1 MSPRDRTVI
10 GVLLV
15 ATFVVILNETIM
27 AVALPVLMSDL
38 GVTPNV
44 GQWLTAGFLLTMS
57 VIIPITGFLIRRVPT
72 RALYGTAMGL
82 FSAGTLVAALA
93 PGFAVLLAARVVQAS
108 GTAIMLPLLMTTV
121 MTLVPPARR
130 GAVMGNLSIVISVA
144 PAVGPTVSGIVLSF
158 LGWRAMFLV
167 VLPIALFTLWIGLRR
182 MVDVGEPTRSPI
194 DVLSVVLS
202 VVGFGGLV
210 YGLSA
215 IGAGGAGA
223 MLPTWVPFVVGG
235 LGIVAFVARQL
246 ALQRTDRALL
256 DLRTFR
262 SRTFTTASLIMM
274 LMMATLLGSLTLL
287 PIYMQDVLYLS
298 PLATGLLL
306 LPGGL
311 TMGLLGPVVGRL
323 YDRLG
328 ARALLVPGTVLTS
341 LALWWSTLFDT
352 ASPAWSVLGFHVLL
366 SIGLA
371 FVFTPLF
378 TAGLGAVEPRLYSYG
393 SAIFG
398 TTQQLAGAAGVA
410 LLVSVL
416 SVGAAA
422 AHRRGRRPVV
432 ATAGRG
438 ARRVRRGRGALPA
451 RDRRRVRDAHTQPG
465 AGADHPLAAVMAQDG
480 RVTSTVVRL
489 PALVPPRPT
498 CHPRRRSC
506 GRRYGSSSPPN
517 ARPGPGDRGRT
528 CGSRA
533 GTSGSPRSW
542 AVGAGW
548 A

>member
-1 MSPRDRTVI
+1 VSKSTDLQPREAGAAPAAMSARDRTVI

-27 AVALPVLMSDL
+27 AVALPVLMTDL
-38 GVTPNV
+38 GVSPNV

-93 PGFAVLLAARVVQAS
+93 PGFPVLLAARVVQAS

-144 PAVGPTVSGIVLSF
+144 PAVGPTVSGVVLSF
-158 LGWRAMFLV
+158 LGWRAVFLV
-167 VLPIALFTLWIGLRR
+167 VLPIALVTLWIGLRR

-194 DVLSVVLS
+194 DALSVALS

-223 MLPTWVPFVVGG
+223 MLPTWVPFVIGG
-235 LGIVAFVARQL
+235 LGIAAFVARQL
-246 ALQRTDRALL
+246 ILQRTDRALL

-287 PIYMQDVLYLS
+287 PIYMQEVLHLS
-298 PLATGLLL
+298 PLATCLLR

-323 YDRLG
+323 YDRVG
-328 ARALLVPGTVLTS
+328 ARALLLPGTVVTS
-341 LALWWSTLFDT
+341 LALWWSTLFDAT
-352 ASPAWSVLGFHVLL
+352 SPAWFVLGFHVLL
-366 SIGLA
+366 SVGLA
-371 FVFTPLF
+371 LVFTPLF

-416 SVGAAA
+416 SVGAAGLTA
-422 AHRRGRRPVV
+422 AGASPVV
-432 ATAGRG
+432 AIAGG
-438 ARRVRRGRGALPA
+438 VHQAFV
-451 RDRRRVRDAHTQPG
+451 V
-465 AGADHPLAAVMAQDG
+465 AAVLSVLAIAAAFGMRTPSPAQEPI
-480 RVTSTVVRL
+480 T
-489 PALVPPRPT
+489 
-498 CHPRRRSC
+498 H
-506 GRRYGSSSPPN
+506 
-517 ARPGPGDRGRT
+517 
-528 CGSRA
+528 
-533 GTSGSPRSW
+533 
-542 AVGAGW
+542 
-548 A
+548 

>member
-1 MSPRDRTVI
+1 MSKSTELQPREASAATAALSPRDRTVI
-10 GVLLV
+10 GILLV

-27 AVALPVLMSDL
+27 AVALPVLMTDL
-38 GVTPNV
+38 GVTPSV

-72 RALYGTAMGL
+72 RTLYATAMGL
-82 FSAGTLVAALA
+82 FSAGTLLAAVA
-93 PGFAVLLAARVVQAS
+93 PGFPVLLAARVVQAS

-144 PAVGPTVSGIVLSF
+144 PAIGPTVSGIVLSF
-158 LGWRAMFLV
+158 LGWRAMFVV
-167 VLPIALFTLWIGLRR
+167 VLPIALVTLWIGLRR

-194 DVLSVVLS
+194 DALSVALS

-210 YGLSA
+210 YGLSE
-215 IGAGGAGA
+215 IGSQSGTGGAGA
-223 MLPTWVPFVVGG
+223 VLPSWVPFVVGG

-262 SRTFTTASLIMM
+262 SRTFTTAAVIMM

-287 PIYMQDVLYLS
+287 PIYMQDVLHLS

-323 YDRLG
+323 YDRVG
-328 ARALLVPGTVLTS
+328 ARALLVPGTVVTS
-341 LALWWSTLFDT
+341 VALWWSTLFD
-352 ASPAWSVLGFHVLL
+352 AVSPAWFILGFHVLL
-366 SIGLA
+366 SVGLA

-398 TTQQLAGAAGVA
+398 STQQLAGAAGVA

-416 SVGAAA
+416 SVGASKLTAA
-422 AHRRGRRPVV
+422 GAAPAV
-432 ATAGRG
+432 ATASGVHD
-438 ARRVRRGRGALPA
+438 AFVVAAVLSALA
-451 RDRRRVRDAHTQPG
+451 I
-465 AGADHPLAAVMAQDG
+465 LAAFGM
-480 RVTSTVVRL
+480 RT
-489 PALVPPRPT
+489 PAP
-498 CHPRRRSC
+498 
-506 GRRYGSSSPPN
+506 
-517 ARPGPGDRGRT
+517 A
-528 CGSRA
+528 A
-533 GTSGSPRSW
+533 E
-542 AVGAGW
+542 GAP
-548 A
+548 AAH

>member
-1 MSPRDRTVI
+1 MSARDRTVI

-27 AVALPVLMSDL
+27 AVALPVLMTDL
-38 GVTPNV
+38 GVSPSV

-144 PAVGPTVSGIVLSF
+144 PAVGPTVSGVVLSF
-158 LGWRAMFLV
+158 LGWRAVFLV
-167 VLPIALFTLWIGLRR
+167 VLPIALVTLVIGLRR

-194 DVLSVVLS
+194 DALSVALS

-210 YGLSA
+210 YGLSE
-215 IGAGGAGA
+215 IGSAVGSGGSGGV
-223 MLPTWVPFVVGG
+223 LPLWVPFVVGG
-235 LGIVAFVARQL
+235 LGIAAFVGRQL

-287 PIYMQDVLYLS
+287 PIYMQQVLQLS

-323 YDRLG
+323 YDRVG
-328 ARALLVPGTVLTS
+328 ARALL
-341 LALWWSTLFDT
+341 
-352 ASPAWSVLGFHVLL
+352 
-366 SIGLA
+366 
-371 FVFTPLF
+371 
-378 TAGLGAVEPRLYSYG
+378 
-393 SAIFG
+393 
-398 TTQQLAGAAGVA
+398 
-410 LLVSVL
+410 
-416 SVGAAA
+416 
-422 AHRRGRRPVV
+422 
-432 ATAGRG
+432 
-438 ARRVRRGRGALPA
+438 
-451 RDRRRVRDAHTQPG
+451 
-465 AGADHPLAAVMAQDG
+465 
-480 RVTSTVVRL
+480 
-489 PALVPPRPT
+489 
-498 CHPRRRSC
+498 
-506 GRRYGSSSPPN
+506 
-517 ARPGPGDRGRT
+517 
-528 CGSRA
+528 
-533 GTSGSPRSW
+533 
-542 AVGAGW
+542 
-548 A
+548 